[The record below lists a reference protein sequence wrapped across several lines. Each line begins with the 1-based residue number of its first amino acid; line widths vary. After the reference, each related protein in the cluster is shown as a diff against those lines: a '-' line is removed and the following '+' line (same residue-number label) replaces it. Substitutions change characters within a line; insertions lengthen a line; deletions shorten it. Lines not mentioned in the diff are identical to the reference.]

1 MKAVLGLVCAL
12 LLCNYARASCQGTA
26 QTTVPE
32 GATTTQLCS
41 KRNSVPACS
50 SFTTYELCAV
60 TRKDVDPDFVKWCQ
74 LPKAATYSACC
85 EWSAESNSCG
95 VFQLDGQQTLC
106 QGQVVYAP
114 DPTCSDREQFEF
126 NTISVS
132 AVKWSDVY
140 NTASATPS
148 SNTGSNTASGTGNT
162 NSAPQG
168 AATAASAS
176 NNGQQG
182 ASSAP
187 NSAAVATNT
196 ASQTQGQSQ
205 GQTQG
210 AAAPQSAG
218 TQQAASGTT
227 SVPTQA
233 SVQSAHH

>member
-12 LLCNYARASCQGTA
+12 LLCNYAAASCQGTA

-74 LPKAATYSACC
+74 LPKAATFSACC

-126 NTISVS
+126 NTISVN

-148 SNTGSNTASGTGNT
+148 SDTNTNT
-162 NSAPQG
+162 NSAPASAPAS
-168 AATAASAS
+168 AAT
-176 NNGQQG
+176 NGQQG
-182 ASSAP
+182 ASTAGP
-187 NSAAVATNT
+187 NSATAATNT

-210 AAAPQSAG
+210 QSTGGSGTQSAAA
-218 TQQAASGTT
+218 TQQASSGTT

-233 SVQSAHH
+233 NVQPAH